1 MARDFDLPDLFFI
14 HSFSLSF
21 SNATINFSSISKYL
35 FIQTK
40 RSWKIPIFKCSFF
53 FLNRRD
59 KKGNFLISPQ
69 RCLQGRSGTIS
80 VSFEGKLIP
89 PLPCLWT
96 RVSFF
101 CMQISRHLPTWRFV
115 SYLHPWEVGSS
126 LEPRLRATF
135 VPSFFPAPL
144 PAPPSTPPVYTFIL
158 DVRTYLW
165 RLSNADNA
173 SRSFHG
179 GLRRKK

>member
-1 MARDFDLPDLFFI
+1 M
-14 HSFSLSF
+14 
-21 SNATINFSSISKYL
+21 
-35 FIQTK
+35 
-40 RSWKIPIFKCSFF
+40 FF
-53 FLNRRD
+53 FFFFSKTKWN

-69 RCLQGRSGTIS
+69 RCLQRGRNSFSGGTIS

-89 PLPCLWT
+89 LSLWA

-126 LEPRLRATF
+126 LERDC
-135 VPSFFPAPL
+135 VQPSFLSPL
-144 PAPPSTPPVYTFIL
+144 PSALPSTPSVYTFIL

-179 GLRRKK
+179 GEEKITGGWVRKQTANYVEDSRKGK